1 MPQLDP
7 ETGVA
12 APMCCDVAATS
23 DFDVSADNATWYTGF
38 ALVRPSAFLPAW
50 KGRRSGLKKG
60 AAVHFGKCGLE
71 SAAVQSTLKAFKDVQ
86 NKLLGRRRRRGW
98 G

>member
-1 MPQLDP
+1 MDRNCTVPQLDP

-50 KGRRSGLKKG
+50 KKASKKTSGPFWKLPRKPLRG
-60 AAVHFGKCGLE
+60 ALNLWA
-71 SAAVQSTLKAFKDVQ
+71 
-86 NKLLGRRRRRGW
+86 LGRRRRRGW

>member
-38 ALVRPSAFLPAW
+38 ALVRSTALFFRLRKGVAPKRLQSA
-50 KGRRSGLKKG
+50 
-60 AAVHFGKCGLE
+60 LE
-71 SAAVQSTLKAFKDVQ
+71 SVA
-86 NKLLGRRRRRGW
+86 
-98 G
+98 